1 MVYFVLTALMFSVF
15 EVTSKNLEISPYSLT
30 ALRFFIGGITILP
43 FSLVQYSKSIS
54 KINLKG
60 FVKIWMLGLLLMSS
74 CILLQIALVNT
85 TVSLCVFIYCLNA
98 VFGTFTGW
106 IILKQRPPKSIWITC
121 IISLIGLVI
130 LIEPFKFGINI
141 YAVAA
146 LASSILF
153 SLFNTLM
160 FKARGIYGNL
170 ITTSISFLT
179 GAATLG
185 IILFLT
191 GESLVA
197 GVNGSN
203 IFRILFIGIIC
214 SGTVYLAYYKTME
227 VTSVSLAST
236 VFLIKPVIATL
247 LSVVFLKEKL
257 TGAFYAG
264 SVLIFIGVSITIA
277 SKLIQ
282 NRKVQQIQQNRNH
295 NESKIQS

>member
-15 EVTSKNLEISPYSLT
+15 EVTSKNLEISPYALT

-43 FSLVQYSKSIS
+43 FSLAQYSKSRR
-54 KINLKG
+54 KINLKD
-60 FVKIWMLGLLLMSS
+60 FVRIWLLGLLLMSS

-98 VFGTFTGW
+98 VFATFTGW
-106 IILKQRPPKSIWITC
+106 IILKQRPHKSIWITC
-121 IISLIGLVI
+121 IISLIGLII

-141 YAVAA
+141 YAMAA

-170 ITTSISFLT
+170 ITTAISFLT
-179 GAATLG
+179 GAITLG
-185 IILFLT
+185 AILVFKGENLII
-191 GESLVA
+191 GINE
-197 GVNGSN
+197 SN
-203 IFRILFIGIIC
+203 ILRILFIGVIC
-214 SGTVYLAYYKTME
+214 SGIVYLAYYKTME

-247 LSVVFLKEKL
+247 LSVVFLKEEL
-257 TGAFYAG
+257 TGSFFAG
-264 SVLIFIGVSITIA
+264 SVLIFAGISITIA
-277 SKLIQ
+277 YKLIQ
-282 NRKVQQIQQNRNH
+282 NKTGNIEKETGRI
-295 NESKIQS
+295 